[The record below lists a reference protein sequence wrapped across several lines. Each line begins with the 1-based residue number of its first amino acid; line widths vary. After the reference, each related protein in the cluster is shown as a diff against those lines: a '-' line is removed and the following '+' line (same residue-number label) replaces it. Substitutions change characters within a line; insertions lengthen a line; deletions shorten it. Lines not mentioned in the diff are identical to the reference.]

1 MITNSLP
8 LSLVPRLPLLL
19 CRSEADCV
27 DATTFPVAS
36 ETKKKQKTAPWLYK
50 VCDNTVRVYDI
61 IMTSSPLYPTC
72 SR

>member
-36 ETKKKQKTAPWLYK
+36 ETKKNKKQHHGFTKS
-50 VCDNTVRVYDI
+50 VI
-61 IMTSSPLYPTC
+61 IPSEFMIS
-72 SR
+72 